1 MCSARKRSV
10 LSAQPVKVYVK
21 PSLYVPE
28 EKSVIQGSPSRSHI
42 MKHARATSRND
53 GPGER
58 EKNSSRAKKKICSVV
73 VQSVPGYLMLTKL
86 ELTAFVSVRAG
97 SLMEFLLPMMLSRDF
112 LEENH
117 AFVCAAIGF

>member
-1 MCSARKRSV
+1 MR
-10 LSAQPVKVYVK
+10 
-21 PSLYVPE
+21 
-28 EKSVIQGSPSRSHI
+28 
-42 MKHARATSRND
+42 HARATSRND

-97 SLMEFLLPMMLSRDF
+97 LLMEFLPPMMLSRDF